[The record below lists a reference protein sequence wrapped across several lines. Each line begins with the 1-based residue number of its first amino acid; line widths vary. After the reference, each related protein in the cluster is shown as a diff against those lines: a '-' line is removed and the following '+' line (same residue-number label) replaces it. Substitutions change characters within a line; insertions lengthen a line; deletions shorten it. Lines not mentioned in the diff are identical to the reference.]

1 MENPAF
7 QTPQAQFGD
16 SGLFHD
22 FIDDDNFE
30 QFISLIRGENADPIT
45 AFNSNYDA
53 ELVFDHG
60 LLVESQ
66 SCPTTLGDTFAF
78 NSTCNSEPNSIFMP
92 LPPFSGDVEG
102 RDDENDGDGDDDS
115 TAATTTTKSENKT
128 KGDRSR
134 TLVSEGRRR
143 SRMKE
148 KLYALRSLVPNITK
162 MDKASIVGDAV
173 LYVQE
178 LQTQANKLRAEIAE
192 LESSFKGEERYQS
205 LIVDSPTKTKQAFA
219 QKKHHPVCRQIL
231 KMDIF
236 QVEERGFYV
245 RVECNKGEGVTV
257 ALYKALES
265 LTGFHLQSSNCATVS
280 DQRFVLTF
288 TINIVGEC
296 GEEMINLSSL
306 KIWVAGAFLNQGF
319 EYNNYVLSP

>member
-1 MENPAF
+1 MESQAF
-7 QTPQAQFGD
+7 QIPQAQFGD
-16 SGLFHD
+16 SGFHD
-22 FIDDDNFE
+22 FIDDGNFE
-30 QFISLIRGENADPIT
+30 QFISLIKGENADPIT
-45 AFNSNYDA
+45 GFNSNYDA
-53 ELVFDHG
+53 ELLFDDGFVDSRQFDH
-60 LLVESQ
+60 
-66 SCPTTLGDTFAF
+66 TTLGDMFAF
-78 NSTCNSEPNSIFMP
+78 NSISNSDPNSIFLP
-92 LPPFSGDVEG
+92 LPPFSGDVE
-102 RDDENDGDGDDDS
+102 RSDGDGDDDS
-115 TAATTTTKSENKT
+115 TAATTTTKPKKT
-128 KGDRSR
+128 KGVGDRSR
-134 TLVSEGRRR
+134 SLISERRRR

-205 LIVDSPTKTKQAFA
+205 LVVDSPKKTKQAFA

-288 TINIVGEC
+288 TINQVRES
-296 GEEMINLSSL
+296 GEEMMNLSTL
-306 KIWVAGAFLNQGF
+306 KLWVAGAFLNQGF